1 MNGNLIN
8 NPLNYVNNRKKKS
21 TLIVDITDKYESE
34 TDKHILGSS
43 GEFKIKLN
51 EPLIIDKLS
60 EVYLDNLITFNSNTS
75 NDPSNSAFIVNI
87 DQFNIKTTVASN
99 ASNIKGSGVP
109 DTTHGN
115 DILSN
120 KIIIPNEN
128 NSLNNHFA
136 TVAHKAKK
144 LNYICDIPPTRIT
157 KLSGKITNLN
167 GDPIFYGNFPSN
179 NYIYYLNNIEW
190 RHNGSDS
197 DYDISID
204 NTWTNASNASAVF
217 DNNASMTHVP
227 KNTEFV
233 LWGMSGGTSAQI
245 SCVLLHDLS
254 VTGVEL
260 YFSTSAL
267 HSYVKHYQTNASDL
281 NILFSTKKIQNIDAD
296 HGGTPATTSDNV
308 SVSIRSMNLYA
319 QKIPG
324 KGDPSLFFENGR
336 FLAEFSIISDN

>member
-1 MNGNLIN
+1 MNGNLFN
-8 NPLNYVNNRKKKS
+8 KPVNYVNNRKKKS
-21 TLIVDITDKYESE
+21 TLILDITDEYESE

-99 ASNIKGSGVP
+99 ASNINGPGVP

-144 LNYICDIPPTRIT
+144 LNYICDMPPTRIT
-157 KLSGKITNLN
+157 ELSGKITNLN
-167 GDPIFYGNFPSN
+167 GDPIFYGDFPSN

-190 RHNGSDS
+190 KAQG
-197 DYDISID
+197 
-204 NTWTNASNASAVF
+204 ANASAISFSGSDQSSVF
-217 DNNASMTHVP
+217 NNNASMTHIP
-227 KNTEFV
+227 KNTEFIIY
-233 LWGMSGGTSAQI
+233 GENGTDNGRIA
-245 SCVLLHDLS
+245 CVLLHDLS
-254 VTGVEL
+254 TTGSEL
-260 YFSTSAL
+260 YFSTSA
-267 HSYVKHYQTNASDL
+267 KHTNVQGFQTNAAGL
-281 NILFSTKKIQNIDAD
+281 NLLFSTTPIASSNTGTPNIDF
-296 HGGTPATTSDNV
+296 GGTPSATYDNV
-308 SVSIRSMNLYA
+308 NTSLRIMNIFA
-319 QKIPG
+319 QKDQG

>member
-1 MNGNLIN
+1 MNGNLFN
-8 NPLNYVNNRKKKS
+8 NPVNYVNNRKKKS

-128 NSLNNHFA
+128 NSG
-136 TVAHKAKK
+136 TVKQYTHKARRMNYVCS
-144 LNYICDIPPTRIT
+144 LNPQTNT
-157 KLSGKITNLN
+157 KLSGSIT
-167 GDPIFYGNFPSN
+167 D
-179 NYIYYLNNIEW
+179 
-190 RHNGSDS
+190 
-197 DYDISID
+197 
-204 NTWTNASNASAVF
+204 
-217 DNNASMTHVP
+217 MT
-227 KNTEFV
+227 
-233 LWGMSGGTSAQI
+233 TS
-245 SCVLLHDLS
+245 
-254 VTGVEL
+254 
-260 YFSTSAL
+260 
-267 HSYVKHYQTNASDL
+267 
-281 NILFSTKKIQNIDAD
+281 
-296 HGGTPATTSDNV
+296 PATPWSGSGTMTCEFIIV
-308 SVSIRSMNLYA
+308 SRN
-319 QKIPG
+319 
-324 KGDPSLFFENGR
+324 
-336 FLAEFSIISDN
+336 